1 MPEYNEKKI
10 ERWKKKETQSVWDSK
25 IMCYIYFVRT
35 AKIWNAFEQ
44 MQPLEHMTRIKTKR
58 STYIFEFTFFFRGK
72 QTADRTE

>member
-1 MPEYNEKKI
+1 
-10 ERWKKKETQSVWDSK
+10 
-25 IMCYIYFVRT
+25 MCYIYFVRT